1 MEMTIILGI
10 VQVALYIVLGGLV
23 AWFKTNGKLNKMVV
37 NSTPNVLDDV
47 LAKCESENLLKKKE
61 IKMKEK
67 QKNRFLI
74 PKLAGALVV
83 IIVCIGGL
91 VLFRNQNRVYDSI
104 INFDVNPSIELKIDN
119 DREVISAIALNDDGM
134 KVLDNMDL
142 DDVSL
147 NVAVNA
153 IIGSMLKNG
162 YLTVSE
168 NSILV
173 SVKNKDVD
181 KANALKEEISN
192 DISAILNA
200 SSINASILSQAYD
213 DDANAQ
219 NLATENN
226 ISEGKARLISNII
239 SSNITDSKGNLYTF
253 DTLKDLSINE
263 LNLLVSS
270 KNATVKDT
278 QKTGEASSSSYITRD
293 SARDIAI
300 NAAGVSLDNIRAL
313 EVELDADDGR
323 LVYEVEFKSGD
334 SEYDYEIDA
343 KSGEIIKNHVE
354 IDDDYQTSSG
364 NNSSSNSGNTSTN
377 TPSTS
382 RPNYDDDD
390 WDDRYDDDDD
400 DWDDRYDDDDDDD
413 DWDDRYDDDD
423 HDDDDWDD

>member
-1 MEMTIILGI
+1 MQKKEI
-10 VQVALYIVLGGLV
+10 
-23 AWFKTNGKLNKMVV
+23 KRKLNKMVV

-83 IIVCIGGL
+83 IVVCIGGL

-134 KVLDNMDL
+134 KVLDTMEL

-219 NLATENN
+219 NLAAENN

-343 KSGEIIKNHVE
+343 RSGEIIKNHVE

-390 WDDRYDDDDD
+390 

-413 DWDDRYDDDD
+413 DRDDRYDDDD

>member
-1 MEMTIILGI
+1 MQKKEI
-10 VQVALYIVLGGLV
+10 
-23 AWFKTNGKLNKMVV
+23 KRKLNKMVV

-219 NLATENN
+219 NLAAENN

-323 LVYEVEFKSGD
+323 LVYEVEFKSGAN
-334 SEYDYEIDA
+334 EYDYEIDA
-343 KSGEIIKNHVE
+343 RSGEIIKNHVE

-390 WDDRYDDDDD
+390 

>member
-1 MEMTIILGI
+1 MQKKEI
-10 VQVALYIVLGGLV
+10 
-23 AWFKTNGKLNKMVV
+23 KRKLNKMVV

-219 NLATENN
+219 NLAAENN

-343 KSGEIIKNHVE
+343 RSGEIIKKHVE

-390 WDDRYDDDDD
+390 

-413 DWDDRYDDDD
+413 DRDDRYDDDD

>member
-1 MEMTIILGI
+1 MQKKEI
-10 VQVALYIVLGGLV
+10 
-23 AWFKTNGKLNKMVV
+23 KRKLNKMVV

-91 VLFRNQNRVYDSI
+91 LLFRNQNRMYDSEI
-104 INFDVNPSIELKIDN
+104 YFDVNPSIELKIDK
-119 DREVISAIALNDDGM
+119 DREVISVVALNNDGM

-142 DDVSL
+142 KDADL
-147 NVAVNA
+147 TVAVNA

-162 YLTVSE
+162 YLTVTE

-173 SVKNKDVD
+173 SVKNKDAS
-181 KANALKEEISN
+181 KAKALEEEISN

-219 NLATENN
+219 NLAAENN

-263 LNLLVSS
+263 LNLLISS
-270 KNATVKDT
+270 KNAAVKDT
-278 QKTGEASSSSYITRD
+278 QKTGEASIGSYIGKD

-334 SEYDYEIDA
+334 SEYDYEIEA

-354 IDDDYQTSSG
+354 IDDDYYQT
-364 NNSSSNSGNTSTN
+364 NGNTGVNTPSTN

-382 RPNYDDDD
+382 RPNYDDD
-390 WDDRYDDDDD
+390 
-400 DWDDRYDDDDDDD
+400 RYDDDDDDD
-413 DWDDRYDDDD
+413 DWDDYDDDD
-423 HDDDDWDD
+423 DDDDDWDD

>member
-1 MEMTIILGI
+1 MQKKEI
-10 VQVALYIVLGGLV
+10 
-23 AWFKTNGKLNKMVV
+23 KRKLNKMVV

-83 IIVCIGGL
+83 IVVCIGGL

-219 NLATENN
+219 NLAAENN

-354 IDDDYQTSSG
+354 IDDDYQASSG

-390 WDDRYDDDDD
+390 

-413 DWDDRYDDDD
+413 DRDDRYDDDD

>member
-1 MEMTIILGI
+1 MQKKEI
-10 VQVALYIVLGGLV
+10 
-23 AWFKTNGKLNKMVV
+23 KRKLNKMVV

-83 IIVCIGGL
+83 IVVCIGGL

-278 QKTGEASSSSYITRD
+278 QKTGEASSSSYITGD

-323 LVYEVEFKSGD
+323 LVYEVEFKSGAN
-334 SEYDYEIDA
+334 EYDYEIDA
-343 KSGEIIKNHVE
+343 RSGEIIKNHVE

-390 WDDRYDDDDD
+390 

-413 DWDDRYDDDD
+413 DRDDRYDDDD

>member
-1 MEMTIILGI
+1 MQKKEI
-10 VQVALYIVLGGLV
+10 
-23 AWFKTNGKLNKMVV
+23 KRKLNKMVV

-61 IKMKEK
+61 IKMMEK
-67 QKNRFLI
+67 QKNKFLI

-83 IIVCIGGL
+83 IVVCIGGL
-91 VLFRNQNRVYDSI
+91 LLFRNQNRMYDSEI
-104 INFDVNPSIELKIDN
+104 YFDVNPSIELKIDK
-119 DREVISAIALNDDGM
+119 DREVISAVALNDDGM
-134 KVLDNMDL
+134 KVLDNMNLKDADL
-142 DDVSL
+142 T
-147 NVAVNA
+147 VAVNA

-162 YLTVSE
+162 YLTVTE

-173 SVKNKDVD
+173 SVKNKDAS
-181 KANALKEEISN
+181 KAKALEEEISN

-219 NLATENN
+219 NLAAENN

-253 DTLKDLSINE
+253 DALKDLSINE

-270 KNATVKDT
+270 KNVTVKDT
-278 QKTGEASSSSYITRD
+278 QKNGEASSSSYITRD

-300 NAAGVSLDNIRAL
+300 NAAGVSLDNVRAL

-354 IDDDYQTSSG
+354 IDDDYQASSG
-364 NNSSSNSGNTSTN
+364 NNASSNSGNTSTN
-377 TPSTS
+377 TPATS

-390 WDDRYDDDDD
+390 D
-400 DWDDRYDDDDDDD
+400 DWDDYDDDDDDDD
-413 DWDDRYDDDD
+413 DWDDYDDDD
-423 HDDDDWDD
+423 DDDDDWDD

>member
-1 MEMTIILGI
+1 MQKKEI
-10 VQVALYIVLGGLV
+10 
-23 AWFKTNGKLNKMVV
+23 KRKLNKMVV

-61 IKMKEK
+61 IKMMEK
-67 QKNRFLI
+67 QKNKFLI

-83 IIVCIGGL
+83 IVVCIGGL
-91 VLFRNQNRVYDSI
+91 LLFRNQNRMYDSEI
-104 INFDVNPSIELKIDN
+104 YFDVNPSIELKIDK
-119 DREVISAIALNDDGM
+119 DREVISAVALNDDGM
-134 KVLDNMDL
+134 KVLDNMNLKDADL
-142 DDVSL
+142 T
-147 NVAVNA
+147 VAVNA

-162 YLTVSE
+162 YLTVTE

-173 SVKNKDVD
+173 SVKNKDAS
-181 KANALKEEISN
+181 KAKALEEEISN

-219 NLATENN
+219 NLAAENN

-253 DTLKDLSINE
+253 DALKDLSINE

-270 KNATVKDT
+270 KNVTVKDT

-300 NAAGVSLDNIRAL
+300 NAAGVSLDDIRAL

-354 IDDDYQTSSG
+354 IDDDYQASSG
-364 NNSSSNSGNTSTN
+364 NNASSNSGNTSTN
-377 TPSTS
+377 TPATS

-390 WDDRYDDDDD
+390 DDHDDYDDDD
-400 DWDDRYDDDDDDD
+400 DWDDYDDDDDDDD
-413 DWDDRYDDDD
+413 DWDD
-423 HDDDDWDD
+423 

>member
-1 MEMTIILGI
+1 MQKKEI
-10 VQVALYIVLGGLV
+10 
-23 AWFKTNGKLNKMVV
+23 KRKLNKMVV

-219 NLATENN
+219 NLAAENN

-323 LVYEVEFKSGD
+323 LVYEVEFKSGAN
-334 SEYDYEIDA
+334 EYDYEIDA
-343 KSGEIIKNHVE
+343 RSGEIIKNHVE

-390 WDDRYDDDDD
+390 

-413 DWDDRYDDDD
+413 DRDDRYDDDD

>member
-1 MEMTIILGI
+1 MQKKEI
-10 VQVALYIVLGGLV
+10 
-23 AWFKTNGKLNKMVV
+23 KRKLNKMVV

-61 IKMKEK
+61 IKMMEK
-67 QKNRFLI
+67 QKNKFLI

-83 IIVCIGGL
+83 IVVCIGGL
-91 VLFRNQNRVYDSI
+91 LLFRNQNRMYDSEI
-104 INFDVNPSIELKIDN
+104 YFDVNPSIELKIDK
-119 DREVISAIALNDDGM
+119 DREVISAVALNDDGM
-134 KVLDNMDL
+134 KVLDNMNLKDADL
-142 DDVSL
+142 T
-147 NVAVNA
+147 VAVNA

-162 YLTVSE
+162 YLTVTE

-173 SVKNKDVD
+173 SVKNKDAS
-181 KANALKEEISN
+181 KAKALEEEISN

-219 NLATENN
+219 NLAAENN

-253 DTLKDLSINE
+253 DALKDLSINE

-270 KNATVKDT
+270 KNVTVKDT
-278 QKTGEASSSSYITRD
+278 QKNGEASTGSYITRD

-300 NAAGVSLDNIRAL
+300 NAAGVSLDDIRAL

-343 KSGEIIKNHVE
+343 KSGKIIKNHVE
-354 IDDDYQTSSG
+354 IDDDYQASSG
-364 NNSSSNSGNTSTN
+364 NNASSNSGNTSTN
-377 TPSTS
+377 TPATS

-390 WDDRYDDDDD
+390 DDHDDYD
-400 DWDDRYDDDDDDD
+400 
-413 DWDDRYDDDD
+413 DDDD
-423 HDDDDWDD
+423 HDDYDDDDDRDDYDDDDD

>member
-1 MEMTIILGI
+1 MQKKEI
-10 VQVALYIVLGGLV
+10 
-23 AWFKTNGKLNKMVV
+23 KRKLNKMVV

-83 IIVCIGGL
+83 IVVCIGGL

-219 NLATENN
+219 NLAAENN

-278 QKTGEASSSSYITRD
+278 QKTGEASSSSYITGD

-343 KSGEIIKNHVE
+343 RSGEIIKNHVE
-354 IDDDYQTSSG
+354 IDDDYQASSG

-390 WDDRYDDDDD
+390 

-413 DWDDRYDDDD
+413 DRDDRYDDDD

>member
-1 MEMTIILGI
+1 MQKKEI
-10 VQVALYIVLGGLV
+10 
-23 AWFKTNGKLNKMVV
+23 KRKLNKMVV

-61 IKMKEK
+61 IKMMEK
-67 QKNRFLI
+67 QKNKFLI

-83 IIVCIGGL
+83 IVVCIGGL
-91 VLFRNQNRVYDSI
+91 LLFRNQNRMYDSEI
-104 INFDVNPSIELKIDN
+104 YFDVNPSIELKIDK
-119 DREVISAIALNDDGM
+119 DREVISAVALNDDGM
-134 KVLDNMDL
+134 KVLDNMNLKDADL
-142 DDVSL
+142 T
-147 NVAVNA
+147 VAVNA

-162 YLTVSE
+162 YLTVTE

-173 SVKNKDVD
+173 SVKNKDAS
-181 KANALKEEISN
+181 KAKALEEEISN

-253 DTLKDLSINE
+253 DALKDLSINE

-270 KNATVKDT
+270 KNVTVKDT
-278 QKTGEASSSSYITRD
+278 QKNGEASSSSYITRD

-300 NAAGVSLDNIRAL
+300 NAAGVSLDDIRAL

-354 IDDDYQTSSG
+354 IDDDYQASSG
-364 NNSSSNSGNTSTN
+364 NNASSNSGNTSTN
-377 TPSTS
+377 TPATS

-390 WDDRYDDDDD
+390 DDHDDYDDDDD
-400 DWDDRYDDDDDDD
+400 RDDYDDDDDRDD
-413 DWDDRYDDDD
+413 YDDDD
-423 HDDDDWDD
+423 D

>member
-1 MEMTIILGI
+1 MQKKEIER
-10 VQVALYIVLGGLV
+10 
-23 AWFKTNGKLNKMVV
+23 KLNKMVV
-37 NSTPNVLDDV
+37 DSTPNVLDDV
-47 LAKCESENLLKKKE
+47 LAKCENKKLFKERKYEMTKEKKK
-61 IKMKEK
+61 
-67 QKNRFLI
+67 NLNFI
-74 PKLAGALVV
+74 PKLAGALMV
-83 IIVCIGGL
+83 IVVCIGGL
-91 VLFRNQNRVYDSI
+91 LLFRNNQNRVYDSI
-104 INFDVNPSIELKIDN
+104 INFDVNPSVELKIDE
-119 DREVISAIALNDDGM
+119 DREVVSAQALNEDGQ

-142 DDVSL
+142 RDADL
-147 NVAVNA
+147 TVAVNA

-162 YLTVSE
+162 YLTVTE

-173 SVKNKDVD
+173 SVKNKDAS
-181 KANALKEEISN
+181 KAKALEEEISN

-219 NLATENN
+219 NLAAENN

-253 DTLKDLSINE
+253 DALKDLSINE

-270 KNATVKDT
+270 KNVTVKDT
-278 QKTGEASSSSYITRD
+278 QKNGEASSSSYITRD

-300 NAAGVSLDNIRAL
+300 NAAGVSLDNVRAL

-354 IDDDYQTSSG
+354 IDDDYQASSG
-364 NNSSSNSGNTSTN
+364 NNASSNSGNTSTN
-377 TPSTS
+377 TPATS

-390 WDDRYDDDDD
+390 D
-400 DWDDRYDDDDDDD
+400 DWDDYDDDDDDDD
-413 DWDDRYDDDD
+413 DWDD
-423 HDDDDWDD
+423 

>member
-1 MEMTIILGI
+1 MQKKEI
-10 VQVALYIVLGGLV
+10 
-23 AWFKTNGKLNKMVV
+23 KRKLNKMVV

-67 QKNRFLI
+67 QKNKFLI

-83 IIVCIGGL
+83 IVVCIGGL
-91 VLFRNQNRVYDSI
+91 LLFRNQNRMYDSEI
-104 INFDVNPSIELKIDN
+104 YFDVNPSIELKIDK
-119 DREVISAIALNDDGM
+119 DREVISAVALNDDGM
-134 KVLDNMDL
+134 KVLDNMNLKDADL
-142 DDVSL
+142 T
-147 NVAVNA
+147 VAVNA

-162 YLTVSE
+162 YLTVTE

-173 SVKNKDVD
+173 SVKNKDAS
-181 KANALKEEISN
+181 KAKALEEEISN

-219 NLATENN
+219 NLAAENN

-253 DTLKDLSINE
+253 DVLKDLSINE

-270 KNATVKDT
+270 KNVTVKDT
-278 QKTGEASSSSYITRD
+278 QKNGEASSSSYITRD

-300 NAAGVSLDNIRAL
+300 NAAGVSLDNVRAL

-343 KSGEIIKNHVE
+343 KSGKIIKNHVE
-354 IDDDYQTSSG
+354 IDDDYQASSG
-364 NNSSSNSGNTSTN
+364 NNASSNSGNTSTN
-377 TPSTS
+377 TPATS

-390 WDDRYDDDDD
+390 DDHDDYDDDD
-400 DWDDRYDDDDDDD
+400 DWDDYDDDDDDDD
-413 DWDDRYDDDD
+413 DWDD
-423 HDDDDWDD
+423 

>member
-1 MEMTIILGI
+1 MQKKEI
-10 VQVALYIVLGGLV
+10 
-23 AWFKTNGKLNKMVV
+23 KRKLNKMVV

-83 IIVCIGGL
+83 IVVCIGGL

-181 KANALKEEISN
+181 KANALQEEISN

-323 LVYEVEFKSGD
+323 LVYEVEFKSGAN
-334 SEYDYEIDA
+334 EYDYEIDA
-343 KSGEIIKNHVE
+343 RSGEIIKNHVE

-390 WDDRYDDDDD
+390 

-413 DWDDRYDDDD
+413 DRDDRYDDDD

>member
-1 MEMTIILGI
+1 MQKKEI
-10 VQVALYIVLGGLV
+10 
-23 AWFKTNGKLNKMVV
+23 KRKLNKMVV

-83 IIVCIGGL
+83 IVVCIGGL

-219 NLATENN
+219 NLAAENN

-278 QKTGEASSSSYITRD
+278 QKTGEASSSSYITGD

-300 NAAGVSLDNIRAL
+300 NAAGVSLDNIRAS

-323 LVYEVEFKSGD
+323 LVYEVEFKSGAN
-334 SEYDYEIDA
+334 EYDYEIDA
-343 KSGEIIKNHVE
+343 RSGEIIKNHVE

-390 WDDRYDDDDD
+390 

-413 DWDDRYDDDD
+413 DRDDRYDDDD

>member
-1 MEMTIILGI
+1 MQKKEI
-10 VQVALYIVLGGLV
+10 
-23 AWFKTNGKLNKMVV
+23 KRKLNKMVV

-67 QKNRFLI
+67 QKNKFLI

-83 IIVCIGGL
+83 IVVCIGGL
-91 VLFRNQNRVYDSI
+91 LLFRNQNRMYDSEI
-104 INFDVNPSIELKIDN
+104 YFDVNPSIELKIDK
-119 DREVISAIALNDDGM
+119 DREVISAVALNDDGM
-134 KVLDNMDL
+134 KVLDNMNLKDADL
-142 DDVSL
+142 T
-147 NVAVNA
+147 VAVNA

-162 YLTVSE
+162 YLTVTE

-173 SVKNKDVD
+173 SVKNKDAS
-181 KANALKEEISN
+181 KAKALEEEISN

-270 KNATVKDT
+270 KNVTVKDT
-278 QKTGEASSSSYITRD
+278 QKNGEASSSSYITRD

-300 NAAGVSLDNIRAL
+300 NAAGVSLDDIRAL

-334 SEYDYEIDA
+334 SDYDYEIDA

-354 IDDDYQTSSG
+354 IDDDYQASSG
-364 NNSSSNSGNTSTN
+364 NNASSNSGNTSTN
-377 TPSTS
+377 TPATS

-390 WDDRYDDDDD
+390 DDHDDYDDDD
-400 DWDDRYDDDDDDD
+400 DWDDYDDDDDDDD
-413 DWDDRYDDDD
+413 DWDD
-423 HDDDDWDD
+423 

>member
-1 MEMTIILGI
+1 MQKKEI
-10 VQVALYIVLGGLV
+10 
-23 AWFKTNGKLNKMVV
+23 KRKLNKMVV

-61 IKMKEK
+61 IKMMEK
-67 QKNRFLI
+67 QKNKFLI

-83 IIVCIGGL
+83 IVVCIGGL
-91 VLFRNQNRVYDSI
+91 LLFRNQNRMYDSEI
-104 INFDVNPSIELKIDN
+104 YFDVNPSIELKIDK
-119 DREVISAIALNDDGM
+119 DREVISAVALNDDGM
-134 KVLDNMDL
+134 KVLDNMNLKDADL
-142 DDVSL
+142 T
-147 NVAVNA
+147 VAVNA

-162 YLTVSE
+162 YLTVTE

-173 SVKNKDVD
+173 SVKNKDAS
-181 KANALKEEISN
+181 KAKALEEEISN

-219 NLATENN
+219 NLAAENN

-253 DTLKDLSINE
+253 DALKDLSINE

-270 KNATVKDT
+270 KNVTVKDT
-278 QKTGEASSSSYITRD
+278 QKNGEASSSSYITRD

-300 NAAGVSLDNIRAL
+300 NAAGVSLDDIRAL

-343 KSGEIIKNHVE
+343 KSGKIIKNHVE
-354 IDDDYQTSSG
+354 IDDDYQASSG
-364 NNSSSNSGNTSTN
+364 NNASSNSGNTSTN
-377 TPSTS
+377 TPATS

-390 WDDRYDDDDD
+390 DDHDDYD
-400 DWDDRYDDDDDDD
+400 
-413 DWDDRYDDDD
+413 DDDD
-423 HDDDDWDD
+423 HDDYDDDDDRDDYDDDDD

>member
-1 MEMTIILGI
+1 MQKKEI
-10 VQVALYIVLGGLV
+10 
-23 AWFKTNGKLNKMVV
+23 KRKLNKMVV

-83 IIVCIGGL
+83 IVVCIGGL

-219 NLATENN
+219 NLAAENN

-278 QKTGEASSSSYITRD
+278 QKTGEASSSSYITGD

-300 NAAGVSLDNIRAL
+300 NAAGVSLDNIRAS

-323 LVYEVEFKSGD
+323 LVYEVEFKSGAN
-334 SEYDYEIDA
+334 EYDYEIDA
-343 KSGEIIKNHVE
+343 RSGEIIKNHVE

-390 WDDRYDDDDD
+390 
-400 DWDDRYDDDDDDD
+400 DWDDRYDDDDR
-413 DWDDRYDDDD
+413 DDRYDDDD
-423 HDDDDWDD
+423 HDDDDRDD

>member
-1 MEMTIILGI
+1 MQKKEI
-10 VQVALYIVLGGLV
+10 
-23 AWFKTNGKLNKMVV
+23 KRKLNKMVV

-61 IKMKEK
+61 IKMMEK
-67 QKNRFLI
+67 QKNKFLI

-83 IIVCIGGL
+83 IVVCIGGL
-91 VLFRNQNRVYDSI
+91 LLFRNQNRMYDSEI
-104 INFDVNPSIELKIDN
+104 YFDVNPSIELKIDK
-119 DREVISAIALNDDGM
+119 DREVISAVALNDDGM
-134 KVLDNMDL
+134 KVLDNMNLKDADL
-142 DDVSL
+142 T
-147 NVAVNA
+147 VAVNA

-162 YLTVSE
+162 YLTVTE

-173 SVKNKDVD
+173 SVKNKDAS
-181 KANALKEEISN
+181 KAKALEEEISN

-219 NLATENN
+219 NLAAENN

-253 DTLKDLSINE
+253 DALKDLSINE

-270 KNATVKDT
+270 KNVTVKDT
-278 QKTGEASSSSYITRD
+278 QKNGEASSSSYITRD

-300 NAAGVSLDNIRAL
+300 NAAGVSLDDIRAL

-343 KSGEIIKNHVE
+343 KSGKIIKNHVE
-354 IDDDYQTSSG
+354 IDDDYQASSG
-364 NNSSSNSGNTSTN
+364 NNASSNSGNTSTN
-377 TPSTS
+377 TPATS

-390 WDDRYDDDDD
+390 DDHDDYD
-400 DWDDRYDDDDDDD
+400 
-413 DWDDRYDDDD
+413 DDDD
-423 HDDDDWDD
+423 HDDYDDDDDRDDYDDDDDHDD

>member
-1 MEMTIILGI
+1 MQKKEI
-10 VQVALYIVLGGLV
+10 
-23 AWFKTNGKLNKMVV
+23 KRKLNKMVV

-61 IKMKEK
+61 IKMMEK
-67 QKNRFLI
+67 QKNKFLI

-83 IIVCIGGL
+83 IVVCIGGL
-91 VLFRNQNRVYDSI
+91 LLFRNQNRMYDSEI
-104 INFDVNPSIELKIDN
+104 YFDVNPSIELKIDK
-119 DREVISAIALNDDGM
+119 DREVISAVALNDDGM
-134 KVLDNMDL
+134 KVLDNMNLKDADL
-142 DDVSL
+142 T
-147 NVAVNA
+147 VAVNA

-162 YLTVSE
+162 YLTVTE

-173 SVKNKDVD
+173 SVKNKDAS
-181 KANALKEEISN
+181 KAKALEEEISN

-253 DTLKDLSINE
+253 DALKDLSINE

-270 KNATVKDT
+270 KNVTVKDT
-278 QKTGEASSSSYITRD
+278 QKNGEASSSSYITRD

-300 NAAGVSLDNIRAL
+300 NAAGVSLDDIRAL

-354 IDDDYQTSSG
+354 IDDDYQASSG
-364 NNSSSNSGNTSTN
+364 NNASSNSGNTSTN
-377 TPSTS
+377 TPATS

-390 WDDRYDDDDD
+390 DDHDDYDDDD
-400 DWDDRYDDDDDDD
+400 DWDDYDDDDDDDD
-413 DWDDRYDDDD
+413 DWDD
-423 HDDDDWDD
+423 

>member
-1 MEMTIILGI
+1 MQKKEI
-10 VQVALYIVLGGLV
+10 
-23 AWFKTNGKLNKMVV
+23 KRKLNKMVV

-67 QKNRFLI
+67 QKNKFLI

-83 IIVCIGGL
+83 IVVCIGGL
-91 VLFRNQNRVYDSI
+91 LLFRNQNRMYDSEI
-104 INFDVNPSIELKIDN
+104 YFDVNPSIELKIDK
-119 DREVISAIALNDDGM
+119 DREVISAVALNDDGM
-134 KVLDNMDL
+134 KVLDNMNLKDADL
-142 DDVSL
+142 T
-147 NVAVNA
+147 VAVNA

-162 YLTVSE
+162 YLTVTE

-173 SVKNKDVD
+173 SVKNKDAS
-181 KANALKEEISN
+181 KAKALEEEISN

-219 NLATENN
+219 NLAAENN

-253 DTLKDLSINE
+253 DALKDLSINE

-270 KNATVKDT
+270 KNVTVKDT
-278 QKTGEASSSSYITRD
+278 QKNGEASSSSYITRD

-300 NAAGVSLDNIRAL
+300 NAAGVSLDDIRAL

-354 IDDDYQTSSG
+354 IDDDYQASSG
-364 NNSSSNSGNTSTN
+364 NNASSNSGNTSTN
-377 TPSTS
+377 TPATS

-390 WDDRYDDDDD
+390 DDHDDYDDDDD
-400 DWDDRYDDDDDDD
+400 RDDYD
-413 DWDDRYDDDD
+413 DDDD
-423 HDDDDWDD
+423 HDD

>member
-1 MEMTIILGI
+1 MQKKEI
-10 VQVALYIVLGGLV
+10 
-23 AWFKTNGKLNKMVV
+23 KRKLNKMVV

-83 IIVCIGGL
+83 IVVCIGGL

-219 NLATENN
+219 NLAAENN

-278 QKTGEASSSSYITRD
+278 QKTGEASSSSYITGD

-300 NAAGVSLDNIRAL
+300 NAAGVSLDNIRAS

-390 WDDRYDDDDD
+390 

-413 DWDDRYDDDD
+413 DRDDRYDDDD
-423 HDDDDWDD
+423 HDDDDDDDRDDRYDDDDHDDDD

>member
-1 MEMTIILGI
+1 MQKKEI
-10 VQVALYIVLGGLV
+10 
-23 AWFKTNGKLNKMVV
+23 KRKLNKMVV

-83 IIVCIGGL
+83 IVVCIWGL

-104 INFDVNPSIELKIDN
+104 INFDVNPSIEIKIDN

-300 NAAGVSLDNIRAL
+300 NAAGVSLDNIRAS

-323 LVYEVEFKSGD
+323 LVYEVEFKSGAN
-334 SEYDYEIDA
+334 EYDYEIDA
-343 KSGEIIKNHVE
+343 RSGEIIKNHVE

-390 WDDRYDDDDD
+390 

-413 DWDDRYDDDD
+413 DRDDRYDDDD

>member
-1 MEMTIILGI
+1 MQKKEI
-10 VQVALYIVLGGLV
+10 
-23 AWFKTNGKLNKMVV
+23 KRKLNKMVV

-83 IIVCIGGL
+83 IVVCIGGL

-219 NLATENN
+219 NLAAENN

-343 KSGEIIKNHVE
+343 RSGEIIKNHVE
-354 IDDDYQTSSG
+354 IDDDYQASSG

-390 WDDRYDDDDD
+390 

-413 DWDDRYDDDD
+413 DRDDRYDDDD

>member
-1 MEMTIILGI
+1 MQKKEI
-10 VQVALYIVLGGLV
+10 
-23 AWFKTNGKLNKMVV
+23 KRKLNKMVV

-67 QKNRFLI
+67 QKNKFLI

-83 IIVCIGGL
+83 IVVCIGGL
-91 VLFRNQNRVYDSI
+91 LLFRNQNRMYDSEI
-104 INFDVNPSIELKIDN
+104 YFDVNPSIELKIDK
-119 DREVISAIALNDDGM
+119 DREVISAVALNDDGM
-134 KVLDNMDL
+134 KVLDNMNLKDADL
-142 DDVSL
+142 T
-147 NVAVNA
+147 VAVNA

-162 YLTVSE
+162 YLTVTE

-173 SVKNKDVD
+173 SVKNKDAS
-181 KANALKEEISN
+181 KAKALEEEISN

-219 NLATENN
+219 NLAAENN

-253 DTLKDLSINE
+253 DALKDLSINE

-270 KNATVKDT
+270 KNVTVKDT
-278 QKTGEASSSSYITRD
+278 QKNGEASSSSYITRD

-300 NAAGVSLDNIRAL
+300 NAAGVSLDNVRAL

-354 IDDDYQTSSG
+354 IDDDYQASSG
-364 NNSSSNSGNTSTN
+364 NNASSNSGNTSTN
-377 TPSTS
+377 TPATS

-390 WDDRYDDDDD
+390 D
-400 DWDDRYDDDDDDD
+400 DWDDYDDDDDDDD
-413 DWDDRYDDDD
+413 DWDDYDDDD
-423 HDDDDWDD
+423 DDDDDWDD

>member
-1 MEMTIILGI
+1 MQKKEI
-10 VQVALYIVLGGLV
+10 
-23 AWFKTNGKLNKMVV
+23 KRKLNKMVV

-67 QKNRFLI
+67 QKNKFLI

-83 IIVCIGGL
+83 IVVCIGGL
-91 VLFRNQNRVYDSI
+91 LLFRNQNRMYDSEI
-104 INFDVNPSIELKIDN
+104 YFDVNPSIELKIDK
-119 DREVISAIALNDDGM
+119 DREVISAVALNDDGM
-134 KVLDNMDL
+134 KVLDNMNLKDADL
-142 DDVSL
+142 T
-147 NVAVNA
+147 VAVNA

-162 YLTVSE
+162 YLTVTE

-173 SVKNKDVD
+173 SVKNKDAS
-181 KANALKEEISN
+181 KAKALEEEISN

-219 NLATENN
+219 NLAAENN

-253 DTLKDLSINE
+253 DALKDLSINE

-270 KNATVKDT
+270 KNVTVKDT
-278 QKTGEASSSSYITRD
+278 QKNGEASSSSYITRD

-300 NAAGVSLDNIRAL
+300 NAAGVSLDDIRAL

-343 KSGEIIKNHVE
+343 RSGEIIKKHVE

-390 WDDRYDDDDD
+390 DWDDRYDDDDDDD

>member
-1 MEMTIILGI
+1 MQKKEI
-10 VQVALYIVLGGLV
+10 
-23 AWFKTNGKLNKMVV
+23 KRKLNKMVV

-67 QKNRFLI
+67 QKNKFLI

-83 IIVCIGGL
+83 IVVCIGGL
-91 VLFRNQNRVYDSI
+91 LLFRNQNRMYDSEI
-104 INFDVNPSIELKIDN
+104 YFDVNPSIELKIDK
-119 DREVISAIALNDDGM
+119 DREVISAVALNDDGM
-134 KVLDNMDL
+134 KVLDNMNLKDADL
-142 DDVSL
+142 T
-147 NVAVNA
+147 VAVNA

-162 YLTVSE
+162 YLTVTE

-173 SVKNKDVD
+173 SVKNKDAS
-181 KANALKEEISN
+181 KAKALEEEISN

-219 NLATENN
+219 NLAAENN

-253 DTLKDLSINE
+253 DALKDLSINE

-270 KNATVKDT
+270 KNVTVKDT
-278 QKTGEASSSSYITRD
+278 QKNGEASSSSYITRD

-300 NAAGVSLDNIRAL
+300 NAAGVSLDDIRAL

-354 IDDDYQTSSG
+354 IDDDYQASSG
-364 NNSSSNSGNTSTN
+364 NNASSNSGNTSTN
-377 TPSTS
+377 TPATS

-390 WDDRYDDDDD
+390 DDHDDYDDDD
-400 DWDDRYDDDDDDD
+400 DWDDYDDDDDDDD
-413 DWDDRYDDDD
+413 DWDD
-423 HDDDDWDD
+423 

>member
-1 MEMTIILGI
+1 
-10 VQVALYIVLGGLV
+10 
-23 AWFKTNGKLNKMVV
+23 MVV

-47 LAKCESENLLKKKE
+47 LAKCESENLIKKKE
-61 IKMKEK
+61 IKMMEK
-67 QKNRFLI
+67 QKNKFLI

-83 IIVCIGGL
+83 IVVCIGGL
-91 VLFRNQNRVYDSI
+91 LLFRNQNRMYDSEI
-104 INFDVNPSIELKIDN
+104 YFDVNPSIELKIDK
-119 DREVISAIALNDDGM
+119 DREVISAVALNDDGM
-134 KVLDNMDL
+134 KVLDNMNLKDADL
-142 DDVSL
+142 T
-147 NVAVNA
+147 VAVNA

-162 YLTVSE
+162 YLTVTE

-173 SVKNKDVD
+173 SVKNKDAS
-181 KANALKEEISN
+181 KAKALEEEISN

-253 DTLKDLSINE
+253 DALKDLSINE

-270 KNATVKDT
+270 KNVTVKDT
-278 QKTGEASSSSYITRD
+278 QKNGEASSSSYITRD

-300 NAAGVSLDNIRAL
+300 NAAGVSLDDIRAL

-354 IDDDYQTSSG
+354 IDDDYQASSG
-364 NNSSSNSGNTSTN
+364 NNASSNSGNTSTN
-377 TPSTS
+377 TPATS

-390 WDDRYDDDDD
+390 DDHDDYDDDD
-400 DWDDRYDDDDDDD
+400 DWDDYDDDDDDDD
-413 DWDDRYDDDD
+413 DWDD
-423 HDDDDWDD
+423 

>member
-1 MEMTIILGI
+1 MQKKEI
-10 VQVALYIVLGGLV
+10 
-23 AWFKTNGKLNKMVV
+23 KRKLNKMVV

-61 IKMKEK
+61 IKMMEK
-67 QKNRFLI
+67 QKNKFLI

-83 IIVCIGGL
+83 IVVCIGGL
-91 VLFRNQNRVYDSI
+91 LLFRNQNRMYDSEI
-104 INFDVNPSIELKIDN
+104 YFDVNPSIELKIDK
-119 DREVISAIALNDDGM
+119 DREVISAVALNDDGM
-134 KVLDNMDL
+134 KVLDNMNLKDADL
-142 DDVSL
+142 T
-147 NVAVNA
+147 VAVNA

-162 YLTVSE
+162 YLTVTE

-173 SVKNKDVD
+173 SVKNKDAS
-181 KANALKEEISN
+181 KAKALEEEISN

-253 DTLKDLSINE
+253 DVLKDLSINE

-270 KNATVKDT
+270 KNVTVKDT

-300 NAAGVSLDNIRAL
+300 NAAGVSLDDIRAL

-354 IDDDYQTSSG
+354 IDDDYQASSG
-364 NNSSSNSGNTSTN
+364 NNASSNSGNTSTN
-377 TPSTS
+377 TPATS

-390 WDDRYDDDDD
+390 DDHDDYD
-400 DWDDRYDDDDDDD
+400 DDDDDDD
-413 DWDDRYDDDD
+413 DWDDYDDDD
-423 HDDDDWDD
+423 DDDDDWDD

>member
-1 MEMTIILGI
+1 MQKKEI
-10 VQVALYIVLGGLV
+10 
-23 AWFKTNGKLNKMVV
+23 KRKLNKMVV

-61 IKMKEK
+61 IKMMEK
-67 QKNRFLI
+67 QKNKFLI

-83 IIVCIGGL
+83 IVVCIGGL
-91 VLFRNQNRVYDSI
+91 LLFRNQNRMYDSEI
-104 INFDVNPSIELKIDN
+104 YFDVNPSIELKIDK
-119 DREVISAIALNDDGM
+119 DREVISAVALNDDGM
-134 KVLDNMDL
+134 KVLDNMNLKDADL
-142 DDVSL
+142 T
-147 NVAVNA
+147 VAVNA

-162 YLTVSE
+162 YLTVTE

-173 SVKNKDVD
+173 SVKNKDAS
-181 KANALKEEISN
+181 KAKALEEEISN

-219 NLATENN
+219 NLAAENN

-253 DTLKDLSINE
+253 DALKDLSINE

-270 KNATVKDT
+270 KNVTVKDT
-278 QKTGEASSSSYITRD
+278 QKNGEASSSSYITRD

-300 NAAGVSLDNIRAL
+300 NAAGVSLDDIRAL

-354 IDDDYQTSSG
+354 IDDDYQASSG
-364 NNSSSNSGNTSTN
+364 NNASSNSGNTSTN
-377 TPSTS
+377 TPATS

-390 WDDRYDDDDD
+390 DDHDDYDDDDD
-400 DWDDRYDDDDDDD
+400 RDDYD
-413 DWDDRYDDDD
+413 DDDD
-423 HDDDDWDD
+423 HDD

>member
-1 MEMTIILGI
+1 MQKKEI
-10 VQVALYIVLGGLV
+10 
-23 AWFKTNGKLNKMVV
+23 KRKLNKMVV

-47 LAKCESENLLKKKE
+47 LAKCESENLFKKKE

-67 QKNRFLI
+67 QKNKFLI

-83 IIVCIGGL
+83 IVVCIGGL
-91 VLFRNQNRVYDSI
+91 LLFRNQNRMYDSEI
-104 INFDVNPSIELKIDN
+104 YFDVNPSIELKIDK
-119 DREVISAIALNDDGM
+119 DREVISAVALNDDGM
-134 KVLDNMDL
+134 KVLDNMNLKDADL
-142 DDVSL
+142 T
-147 NVAVNA
+147 VAVNA

-162 YLTVSE
+162 YLTVTE

-173 SVKNKDVD
+173 SVKNKDAS
-181 KANALKEEISN
+181 KAKALEEEISN

-253 DTLKDLSINE
+253 DALKDLSINE

-270 KNATVKDT
+270 KNVTVKDT
-278 QKTGEASSSSYITRD
+278 QKNGEASSSSYITRD

-300 NAAGVSLDNIRAL
+300 NAAGVSLDDIRAL

-354 IDDDYQTSSG
+354 IDDDYYQT
-364 NNSSSNSGNTSTN
+364 NGNTGVNTPSN

-382 RPNYDDDD
+382 RPNYD
-390 WDDRYDDDDD
+390 
-400 DWDDRYDDDDDDD
+400 DDRYDDDDDDD
-413 DWDDRYDDDD
+413 DWDDYDDDD
-423 HDDDDWDD
+423 DDDDDWDD

>member
-1 MEMTIILGI
+1 MQKKEI
-10 VQVALYIVLGGLV
+10 
-23 AWFKTNGKLNKMVV
+23 KRKLNKMVV

-83 IIVCIGGL
+83 IVVCIGGL

-219 NLATENN
+219 NLAAENN

-278 QKTGEASSSSYITRD
+278 QKTGEASSSSYITGD

-300 NAAGVSLDNIRAL
+300 NAAGVSLDNIRAS

-323 LVYEVEFKSGD
+323 LVYEVEFKSGAN
-334 SEYDYEIDA
+334 EYDYEIDA
-343 KSGEIIKNHVE
+343 RSGEIIKNHVE

-390 WDDRYDDDDD
+390 DWDDRYDDDDDDD